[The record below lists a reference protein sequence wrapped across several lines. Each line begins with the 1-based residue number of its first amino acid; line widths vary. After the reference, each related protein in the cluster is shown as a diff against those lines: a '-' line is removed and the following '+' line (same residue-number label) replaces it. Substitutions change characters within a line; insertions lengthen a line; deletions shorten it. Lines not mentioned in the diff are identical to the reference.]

1 MKQSFISNAKNGNK
15 RWCSIWKPM
24 LLKID
29 SKQMYK
35 DGFEFFKTENDVWLV
50 DCVPAKYLEKETLL

>member
-1 MKQSFISNAKNGNK
+1 MHLSETQKTAISVGARYG
-15 RWCSIWKPM
+15 KPI

-50 DCVPAKYLEKETLL
+50 DCVPTKYLDKETLL

>member
-1 MKQSFISNAKNGNK
+1 
-15 RWCSIWKPM
+15 M

-29 SKQMYK
+29 SKQMHE

-50 DCVPAKYLEKETLL
+50 DAVPVEYFSQESLL

>member
-1 MKQSFISNAKNGNK
+1 
-15 RWCSIWKPM
+15 M